1 MDILRKLIGDSSVW
15 LESLV
20 YDLSEHKLLI
30 NLVDNPTSL
39 NFSRQIVVSD
49 IISFDETIDEFDND
63 LTDSIIGIHWL
74 EDAVSLCIKTEAREI
89 IVKTST
95 EPYATKKT

>member
-15 LESLV
+15 FESLV
-20 YDLSEHKLLI
+20 YDLSERKLLI

-74 EDAVSLCIKTEAREI
+74 EDAASLCIKTEAREI

-95 EPYATKKT
+95 EPYATKNT